1 MNQRKYLIGDV
12 ASLMG
17 MSRDTI
23 RHYEK
28 RGLITAQK
36 AENGYRYYTETD
48 LSRLLGILYQRK
60 MDIGLNDL
68 AALWNAQDS
77 SDSNEQLNRII
88 SQRLAEEDAAIEEH
102 KRTIARLKLTKNDCE
117 NMQKYA
123 DQIFLCSIPD
133 SYLIETDLAFQD
145 GLEQWFQSAKEYNGL
160 DTMYLFD
167 EFQLQTTS
175 PEMPLAD
182 SLHIAAGKNALSAS
196 QPAAQKDTLCLDYQR
211 SSLLLHK
218 DMAEYTDYSVPTDI
232 PCTDPSRQYLSV
244 FYTSQDRIPPVHVVR
259 NMIAYAQKNG
269 LHHGSQLFST
279 FLMQGIRGQKQCYYM
294 QLYLA
299 VSDS

>member
-1 MNQRKYLIGDV
+1 MNQRKYRIGDV

-60 MDIGLNDL
+60 MDIGLDDL
-68 AALWNAQDS
+68 ASLWNAEDS
-77 SDSNEQLNRII
+77 ADSNEQLNRII
-88 SQRLAEEDAAIEEH
+88 DHRLEEEEEAILEH
-102 KRTIARLKLTKNDCE
+102 KRKIARLKLTKNDCE

-123 DQIFLCSIPD
+123 GQIFLCSIPD
-133 SYLIETDLAFQD
+133 SYLIESNLTFQD
-145 GLEQWFQSAKEYNGL
+145 GLEQWFQYAREYNGL

-175 PEMPLAD
+175 SETPLTV
-182 SLHIAAGKNALSAS
+182 SRH
-196 QPAAQKDTLCLDYQR
+196 AAQKDALCLNYQR

-218 DMAEYTDYSVPTDI
+218 DMAEYTDYPIPSDI
-232 PCTDPSRQYLSV
+232 PCTNPSRQYLSA
-244 FYTSQDRIPPVHVVR
+244 FCTSQDRIPPVQVIKD
-259 NMIAYAQKNG
+259 MIAHAQKNG
-269 LHHGSQLFST
+269 LNCQNQLFST
-279 FLMQGIRGQKQCYYM
+279 FLIQGIRGQEQCYYM
-294 QLYLA
+294 QLFLA
-299 VSDS
+299 VSGC